1 LRDTPR
7 RQPGRLRFRLR
18 QAARTRERRRVSRYG
33 ARRDRAGLARR
44 RSRLDA
50 AWRARARLATGV
62 RRVLRLM
69 GQDRDAAL
77 PRRCAVRFRRVDHAR
92 RGDRERL
99 RGARASGPVPSA
111 GENCVP
117 GSHGRRALLD
127 NDDAEGPRG
136 AGPATEEI
144 PGGVIMIQIEVWG
157 TGKAL
162 TGFTEDA
169 VLTSARKLFPHTK
182 AQHIARFIAGK
193 RFIITRVNSP
203 EAAQKLIDGLAKS
216 GIEADTA
223 GPPPAAD
230 AALEEDTTLA
240 ADDEAH
246 LLEEVDE
253 GSEEAQIP
261 EAPPPAAARKNW
273 ILMAGGAGAVV
284 VLAIIAVFAMRHG
297 ETSREED
304 EQARIQATTSARLA
318 AKFRAE
324 AEAKKQAEQ
333 DAAAQAAAAAKE

>member
-1 LRDTPR
+1 
-7 RQPGRLRFRLR
+7 
-18 QAARTRERRRVSRYG
+18 
-33 ARRDRAGLARR
+33 
-44 RSRLDA
+44 
-50 AWRARARLATGV
+50 
-62 RRVLRLM
+62 
-69 GQDRDAAL
+69 
-77 PRRCAVRFRRVDHAR
+77 
-92 RGDRERL
+92 
-99 RGARASGPVPSA
+99 
-111 GENCVP
+111 
-117 GSHGRRALLD
+117 
-127 NDDAEGPRG
+127 
-136 AGPATEEI
+136 
-144 PGGVIMIQIEVWG
+144 MIQIEVWG

-273 ILMAGGAGAVV
+273 ILIAGGAGAVV

-333 DAAAQAAAAAKE
+333 DAAAQAAAAAREAERVAKQEAAFGEIDAAFVDGNYPGTIALADKYEQMYGTDPRVTKLWQSAYFDLQERARRGDFAAILDAPIKGSPHFDALRDWALQAQERAKPVGGAEPLKPGASASASRPPQQ